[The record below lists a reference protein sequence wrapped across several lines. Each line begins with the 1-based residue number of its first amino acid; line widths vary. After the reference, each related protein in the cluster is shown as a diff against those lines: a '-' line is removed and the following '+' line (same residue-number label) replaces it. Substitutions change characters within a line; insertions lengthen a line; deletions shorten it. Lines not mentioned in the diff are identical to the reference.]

1 MKAIFSTDIKF
12 PTDLETAEEQACSVF
27 MPKKKVPS
35 KIFCHFSSLKIL
47 HEYLLTVK
55 YEMNMSTP

>member
-12 PTDLETAEEQACSVF
+12 PTDLETAKEQACSVL
-27 MPKKKVPS
+27 MTKKKVLS
-35 KIFCHFSSLKIL
+35 KIFCQFSRLKIL
-47 HEYLLTVK
+47 HEYLHTVK